1 MIELY
6 GSPMSSAGRTRWM
19 LEEVGVSYEYR
30 RVDTRAGQTR
40 TPEYLRMYGGGTVP
54 VLRDCDLVL
63 GESMAINFY
72 LAEKYGPDL
81 LPKGLIERA
90 QAMQWS
96 FWAITMAQPDLLTV
110 MFDGMKP
117 KEARKPDAVEAAKKR
132 LIPLLA
138 HLDQSLTGR
147 DYLVASRFTV
157 ADCNTGSIANIARA
171 TGLLESLPN
180 ARAWME
186 RLAARP
192 AYQRA
197 AKD

>member
-54 VLRDCDLVL
+54 VLRDGDLVL

-81 LPKGLIERA
+81 LPN
-90 QAMQWS
+90 
-96 FWAITMAQPDLLTV
+96 
-110 MFDGMKP
+110 
-117 KEARKPDAVEAAKKR
+117 
-132 LIPLLA
+132 
-138 HLDQSLTGR
+138 LDQSLTGR

>member
-54 VLRDCDLVL
+54 VLRDGDLVL

-81 LPKGLIERA
+81 GPYF
-90 QAMQWS
+90 S
-96 FWAITMAQPDLLTV
+96 
-110 MFDGMKP
+110 
-117 KEARKPDAVEAAKKR
+117 AR
-132 LIPLLA
+132 
-138 HLDQSLTGR
+138 
-147 DYLVASRFTV
+147 
-157 ADCNTGSIANIARA
+157 
-171 TGLLESLPN
+171 
-180 ARAWME
+180 
-186 RLAARP
+186 
-192 AYQRA
+192 
-197 AKD
+197 